1 MATQSQSHGGWS
13 RELTLGHQKPRPDD
27 SPPATSDASGPGR
40 ERWDVVSA
48 RQGRAVPQGQEVE
61 KVKGHG
67 RGMAGAAWRV
77 PLRCAPSVASF
88 SVCCCCFFLITRWA
102 PWKQRLTVILFSL
115 EHLQVYRHH

>member
-48 RQGRAVPQGQEVE
+48 RQGRVIPQDR
-61 KVKGHG
+61 KWIKL
-67 RGMAGAAWRV
+67 RATGAAWRARHGGCRCAV
-77 PLRCAPSVASF
+77 PLGC
-88 SVCCCCFFLITRWA
+88 
-102 PWKQRLTVILFSL
+102 
-115 EHLQVYRHH
+115 